1 MLRCSSAALA
11 KNTVAAAI
19 ARPARTR
26 CLREHRERRQSS
38 VANVSTVGARGSKR
52 ADIEK
57 NEYVTVLVRAPAP
70 STAVKNRLG
79 YRTRNGKFKR
89 LETHFQLSATGSD
102 SKEVMQSAVAL
113 PHSRE
118 CTKEATPVLPNNG
131 SKVKFGATAELR
143 NIVQEK
149 KRGKGA
155 SGCRFDC
162 LQNFVL
168 WAM

>member
-1 MLRCSSAALA
+1 M
-11 KNTVAAAI
+11 
-19 ARPARTR
+19 
-26 CLREHRERRQSS
+26 
-38 VANVSTVGARGSKR
+38 
-52 ADIEK
+52 
-57 NEYVTVLVRAPAP
+57 RAPAP
-70 STAVKNRLG
+70 STAVNNRLG
-79 YRTRNGKFKR
+79 YRTRNGKLKC
-89 LETHFQLSATGSD
+89 LEPHFQLSATGSD

-168 WAM
+168 WAMQHRWVWYKICSTPTCLGRITCCSLRDFGASREKRGDSATLVTACLIVLVQYSN